1 MKKPNEI
8 IENLYMIEEE
18 PLLHDTKTTKITV
31 RVPFDVAGLF
41 TCLANRF
48 DVNRFDLT
56 EPVLIEA
63 ANQMFQSLSPKDR
76 DLVAKLADN
85 EASSLMRK
93 AGIKVTDWD
102 THEEKDPFSVTWARA
117 AKMIDLDTKFR
128 EEDSQEE
135 DSK

>member
-1 MKKPNEI
+1 MKASHNV

-31 RVPFDVAGLF
+31 RIPFDVAGLF

-48 DVNRFDLT
+48 DVNRFDLI

-63 ANQMFQSLSPKDR
+63 ANEMFQSLSPKDR

-117 AKMIDLDTKFR
+117 AKHMEMQLK
-128 EEDSQEE
+128 EEIQKE

>member
-31 RVPFDVAGLF
+31 RVPFDVAGLL

-48 DVNRFDLT
+48 DVNRFDLI

-63 ANQMFQSLSPKDR
+63 ANQMFQSLNPKDR
-76 DLVAKLADN
+76 DLIAKLADN

-102 THEEKDPFSVTWARA
+102 THEEKDPFSVTWSLA
-117 AKMIDLDTKFR
+117 ANHMEMQLK
-128 EEDSQEE
+128 EDSQKE